1 MAEWYEDLA
10 DAKVIS
16 NGGTPRPSAA
26 KPKRTRTLGKYLK
39 DVGRAIAQG
48 VTFATAD
55 EIEAFVESLA
65 TGTPYNQAVKQIR
78 REIQEFR
85 EDEPFAAYPAEIVPG
100 IITPMG
106 LAGLA
111 GKGLV
116 KGAQILNKPAADLAS
131 QVATRIGQKLP
142 SSLKGPVAKGTG
154 MGAAYGAGAGEGVEG
169 RLTGAALSGAT
180 GGLLTAAAPRV
191 GEQAKRLLSKGVPLT
206 VGQRFTGPIGGT
218 VRGIEEVAQKL
229 PIIGPSIEAAR
240 MRGIEAFDVA
250 AFDEALKPLQKIGF
264 EGMPKGKFGLTK
276 ITPLEAYNKTDNAIR
291 TAYGNVIDKIEMPAG
306 DKFISDLAG
315 FVQAQKGAGLIDA
328 RATQLESIIS
338 DKILNKVKDNTLS
351 KSDFKKASS
360 DIKKLA
366 RKAYEGNPDFDT
378 QMFGDALYDL
388 NSVLLNSLKEVN
400 PKAVKELAAI
410 DRSYSRFKP
419 LERMVAKKDI
429 SESGAFMPSSLLSEV
444 RRGASERALAKRAV
458 PLQQLARLGQDV
470 LPSKLPSSGT
480 AERLMTQ
487 AAIGEAVTQGV
498 SPQLAGT
505 AALIAGGGLGAY
517 SPIGQAALSRSIRGA
532 GRTLEAPAT
541 AGLLAQNLP
550 SPISSAQARSL
561 EDMVAG
567 GNIVGYESGVDR
579 QGNPFTFAKMSD
591 GRAVRVR

>member
-1 MAEWYEDLA
+1 
-10 DAKVIS
+10 
-16 NGGTPRPSAA
+16 
-26 KPKRTRTLGKYLK
+26 
-39 DVGRAIAQG
+39 
-48 VTFATAD
+48 
-55 EIEAFVESLA
+55 
-65 TGTPYNQAVKQIR
+65 
-78 REIQEFR
+78 
-85 EDEPFAAYPAEIVPG
+85 
-100 IITPMG
+100 
-106 LAGLA
+106 
-111 GKGLV
+111 
-116 KGAQILNKPAADLAS
+116 
-131 QVATRIGQKLP
+131 
-142 SSLKGPVAKGTG
+142 
-154 MGAAYGAGAGEGVEG
+154 
-169 RLTGAALSGAT
+169 
-180 GGLLTAAAPRV
+180 
-191 GEQAKRLLSKGVPLT
+191 
-206 VGQRFTGPIGGT
+206 
-218 VRGIEEVAQKL
+218 
-229 PIIGPSIEAAR
+229 
-240 MRGIEAFDVA
+240 
-250 AFDEALKPLQKIGF
+250 
-264 EGMPKGKFGLTK
+264 
-276 ITPLEAYNKTDNAIR
+276 
-291 TAYGNVIDKIEMPAG
+291 MPAG

-388 NSVLLNSLKEVN
+388 NSILLNSLKEVN

-550 SPISSAQARSL
+550 SPISSAQASSL
-561 EDMVAG
+561 EDMAAG